1 MNLYPPKEGK
11 VTFEQIEQ
19 AVWKVI
25 NKEKDYPKMPMTSM
39 ATICREVYKDR
50 IFALRFQNIFSK
62 KTKIRGAGISRTGIV
77 MVYNDITKRY
87 PWEMVTSLNIEC
99 VHKDY
104 GSTSSQSGY
113 YYSIHFSFNDD
124 TTFKVSAEFVSS
136 PDFPKDM
143 SRAYHKHIA
152 DMFTAYYN
160 RVRSETMQ
168 KYIVNE
174 STNKKVLLHIDLDK
188 VYLDEVLRRFNS
200 PTGIIMTARR
210 KNVIINRAGITW
222 KKGKKKKIK
231 VLSEIKWNTVK
242 DLKIAR
248 GTQSSV
254 ILFEFNEGYEQKED
268 YFSPGNWKLDPDIK
282 TTVGNQRMHIV
293 PVCWLNL

>member
-1 MNLYPPKEGK
+1 MNLYPPKDGK
-11 VTFEQIEQ
+11 VTFEEMEQ

-25 NKEKDYPKMPMTSM
+25 NKEKDYPKMPMTNL

-50 IFALRFQNIFSK
+50 IFALRFQNIFFK
-62 KTKIRGAGISRTGIV
+62 KKKIRGGGICRTGIV
-77 MVYNDITKRY
+77 MVYNDLTKRY
-87 PWEMVTSLNIEC
+87 PWELVNSLKIER

-104 GSTSSQSGY
+104 GSTSVQSGY
-113 YYSIHFSFNDD
+113 YYSIHFSFSDD
-124 TTFKVSAEFVSS
+124 TNFNVNAEFVSS

-143 SRAYHKHIA
+143 SRAYHRHIA

-168 KYIVNE
+168 KYIMNE
-174 STNKKVLLHIDLDK
+174 STNKKVLLHIDLDEA
-188 VYLDEVLRRFNS
+188 YLDEALRRFDS
-200 PTGIIMTARR
+200 ATGIIMKSRR
-210 KNVIINRAGITW
+210 KNVIINREGITW
-222 KKGKKKKIK
+222 TKGKKKKIK

-242 DLKIAR
+242 DVKIAR

-254 ILFEFNEGYEQKED
+254 ILFEFKEGYEQED
-268 YFSPGNWKLDPDIK
+268 DCLYPGNWKLDPEIK